1 MKTPEQMAKEYCDQ
15 DKVAFAAINRDAEDL
30 VLDAF
35 LAGYQAAKS
44 EYEAKIRELE
54 TELDNWKHCAVHGD
68 DGL

>member
-1 MKTPEQMAKEYCDQ
+1 MTKTPEQIAEEYV
-15 DKVAFAAINRDAEDL
+15 DKNSGGECSDDTGGLRNAF
-30 VLDAF
+30 F
-35 LAGYQAAKS
+35 AGYQAAKS